1 MFYLQSIRCL
11 WPGMRTTQ
19 FSFFSAEY
27 LGQQFNRGPLRE
39 PPNLGLNVL
48 GSPPCLLLR
57 SLAHLLFGST
67 HKSPFSS
74 DSSVCPLRGFCNA
87 AVRDVVCSPGK
98 KVLLWGLHLGGLQV
112 AIILSCVDGPKL
124 VIVPSVRTRG

>member
-57 SLAHLLFGST
+57 SLAHLLFGFT
-67 HKSPFSS
+67 HTSPFRPIRAFVRSVDSAMQRCVTSS
-74 DSSVCPLRGFCNA
+74 A
-87 AVRDVVCSPGK
+87 AQVKRFFS
-98 KVLLWGLHLGGLQV
+98 GG
-112 AIILSCVDGPKL
+112 S
-124 VIVPSVRTRG
+124 T